1 MTFAQSARLRWIP
14 AIVWMGVIFWLSS
27 RPGSDVPS
35 GIAPYA
41 HFAAYAVLGALALAG
56 FADPTRWLAAA
67 AFASAYGITDE
78 LHQAFV
84 PGRTP
89 DPADWALDTAG
100 ALVGAAVL
108 AWWLTHRQAG
118 PREEPRLPSRDGR

>member
-1 MTFAQSARLRWIP
+1 MTLVPSAKLRWIP
-14 AIVWMGVIFWLSS
+14 AVVWMGVIFWLSS

-56 FADPTRWLAAA
+56 FAEPRRWLAAA
-67 AFASAYGITDE
+67 ALASAYGITDE
-78 LHQAFV
+78 FHQAFV

-100 ALVGAAVL
+100 ALVGAVLL
-108 AWWLTHRQAG
+108 AWWLTRRQAV
-118 PREEPRLPSRDGR
+118 PRTGPRLPSRDDR